1 MKKFLL
7 KWSDLGPFSQLL
19 VSSGVLITLGV
30 IVMSVNELIKQPTPL
45 E

>member
-1 MKKFLL
+1 MKKYLL

-19 VSSGVLITLGV
+19 VSSGVLIILGM
-30 IVMSVNELIKQPTPL
+30 ILISVNEFLKRPTPL